1 MASNTAA
8 SSGHVA
14 ARPEVSTR
22 PPFRVRVEQSRTF
35 LRTTYPALFNSANP
49 PPLKVGIHRDLLE
62 RHPELDVP
70 GLKRALTLHCR
81 SPRYQRKLVAGA
93 ARVDLDGNPDGSVT
107 AEQAAR
113 ALEMLEARQKPTQRP
128 EPVVSPP
135 PEPPPPPSD
144 ALGRPT
150 LRLKKKPS
158 SSVVVATVVR
168 KGAKP

>member
-1 MASNTAA
+1 M
-8 SSGHVA
+8 
-14 ARPEVSTR
+14 
-22 PPFRVRVEQSRTF
+22 
-35 LRTTYPALFNSANP
+35 
-49 PPLKVGIHRDLLE
+49 
-62 RHPELDVP
+62 
-70 GLKRALTLHCR
+70 
-81 SPRYQRKLVAGA
+81 
-93 ARVDLDGNPDGSVT
+93 DLDGNPDGSVT
-107 AEQAAR
+107 VEQAAR
-113 ALEMLEARQKPTQRP
+113 ALEMLEARQKPAQRP

>member
-1 MASNTAA
+1 MVTVNAEN
-8 SSGHVA
+8 
-14 ARPEVSTR
+14 PK
-22 PPFRVRVEQSRTF
+22 PPFRVRVAQAAAF
-35 LRTTYPALFNSANP
+35 LRKRYPNLFAAVP
-49 PPLKVGIHRDLLE
+49 VPLKVGIHLDLLE

-113 ALEMLEARQKPTQRP
+113 ALEMLEVRQKPAQRP
-128 EPVVSPP
+128 KA
-135 PEPPPPPSD
+135 EPPPPPSD
-144 ALGRPT
+144 ALGRPV

>member
-93 ARVDLDGNPDGSVT
+93 VRVDLDGKPDGSVT

-113 ALEMLEARQKPTQRP
+113 ALEMLEARQKPTP
-128 EPVVSPP
+128 EPIAPPP
-135 PEPPPPPSD
+135 PEPTPPSD
-144 ALGRPT
+144 ALGRPV

-158 SSVVVATVVR
+158 SSLVVATVVR